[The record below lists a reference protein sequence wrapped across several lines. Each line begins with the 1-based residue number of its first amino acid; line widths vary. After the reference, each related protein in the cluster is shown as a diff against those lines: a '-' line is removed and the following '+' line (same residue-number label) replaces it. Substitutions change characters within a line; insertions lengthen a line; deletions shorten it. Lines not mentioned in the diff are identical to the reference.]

1 MSDAPPSGA
10 LSSALA
16 LVYLL
21 AAVLSVL
28 WLPHSQGHEGMTVVI
43 TAALVIVAVQVA
55 FHRLRARA
63 AARADR
69 HQDEGNK
76 PS

>member
-1 MSDAPPSGA
+1 MPDAPPSGA

-21 AAVLSVL
+21 AVVLFVL
-28 WLPHSQGHEGMTVVI
+28 WLPHSQGHEGWTVVI
-43 TAALVIVAVQVA
+43 TAALVTVAVQVA
-55 FHRLRARA
+55 FRRLRASTV
-63 AARADR
+63 ARAGR
-69 HQDEGNK
+69 HQDEGDE